1 MKKINSFFDVGLL
14 LQIIIC
20 ALLFQSTAIDVT
32 EALGQE
38 EKNGVALS
46 PEEISWLKAHPVIRL
61 APDPHFQ
68 PIEFFDSNGL
78 YAGIGADY
86 TQLITQKLGISFEV
100 VKCNSWDDVVKRIK
114 NHDVDV
120 LNAVVR
126 TPERETYL
134 DFPPPYLTIPSV
146 IIVRNS
152 VSDELTLDSLKG
164 MRVAMVRGYGYVDL
178 VRQNYP
184 DLEIDLVSNL
194 KTALRKVS
202 FGMADAF
209 VGDLATA
216 SHTLEAEGITNL
228 KLAGETHPPNVS
240 GFAVRSDWPELSGI
254 LQKAQA
260 LLTEDERNTIRNKWI
275 HLQLAPG
282 ISKEKLRNLI
292 AIVSAVVLVIVCSFL
307 LWTRMLNRVVRTRT
321 NALFQE
327 IEERKRAEQ
336 ALKESEKKFRVM
348 VEISPLAIYMFE
360 GIEQKAVYINST
372 FTKLFGYTMADVLDV
387 NQLWPLAYP
396 DEKYRT
402 EVMEEWQKKV
412 IHAIHTKTAIEPMET
427 VVICKDGSRKNISWG
442 FIATGEQH
450 WAFGLDLTEIKEAEE
465 KKIALDAKMNQFHKI
480 EAIGQL
486 AGGIAHD
493 FNNILGVII
502 GYAEMIQADS
512 RTGSTVR
519 ADIDE
524 VINASRRA
532 KELIKQILDFSR
544 QSVPECICFQPV
556 QVVKE
561 TLKMI
566 RSSLPATIEIRQDID
581 SQTGMILA
589 DPTQIHQILMNLA
602 TNAYHAMG
610 DSGGI
615 LTVSLKNVVF
625 SAEDLTAQPDVK
637 SGDFIELAV
646 ADNGSGIAPEIQNKI
661 FDPYFTTK
669 EMGRGCGMG
678 LSIIHGIVKKY
689 RGFVSCESKE
699 GEGSVFRVLIPVD
712 AEARSHESQ
721 PAGEPDRQGG
731 NERILF
737 VDDEELLVE
746 IGKIILEQSGY
757 ELFCK
762 TSSLDA
768 LDAFQTDP
776 YRFDLVITDQ
786 TMPGLTGLELSRRIR
801 KIRSDIPIVLC
812 SGFISQLEEEEAK
825 VCGINAFAMK
835 PIERE
840 VLTDLVRKVL
850 NEEKKDC

>member
-1 MKKINSFFDVGLL
+1 VKKKNSFVDVGIL

-20 ALLFQSTAIDVT
+20 TLLFQSTALDVT
-32 EALGQE
+32 EVLGQE
-38 EKNGVALS
+38 EKNVVALS

-61 APDPHFQ
+61 APDPHFH
-68 PIEFFDSNGL
+68 PIEYFDKNGL
-78 YAGIGADY
+78 YSGIGADY
-86 TQLITQKLGISFEV
+86 AELIAQKLGVSFEV
-100 VKCNSWDDVVKRIK
+100 VRCNSWDDVVERIK

-120 LNAVVR
+120 INAVVR

-134 DFPPPYLTIPSV
+134 SFPQPYLTIPSV

-152 VSDELTLDSLKG
+152 VSGELTLDSLRG

-178 VRQNYP
+178 VRRNYP
-184 DLEIDLVSNL
+184 DLEIELVANL

-216 SHTLEAEGITNL
+216 SHTIEIEGITNL
-228 KLAGETHPPNVS
+228 KLAGETQPPNIS

-254 LQKAQA
+254 LQKAQT
-260 LLTEDERNTIRNKWI
+260 LLTEDERKTIRNKWI

-282 ISKEKLRNLI
+282 ISTEKLSNLI
-292 AIVSAVVLVIVCSFL
+292 AIISAVVAVVICAFL
-307 LWTRMLNRVVRTRT
+307 LWNRMLNRVVRTRT

-327 IEERKRAEQ
+327 IEERKRAEE
-336 ALKESEKKFRVM
+336 ALKESEKRFRVM

-360 GIEQKAVYINST
+360 GIEQKAVYVNST

-387 NQLWPLAYP
+387 NQLWSRAYP
-396 DEKYRT
+396 DEKYRA
-402 EVMEEWQKKV
+402 EVMGEWQKKV
-412 IHAIHTKTAIEPMET
+412 IQAINTKTAIEPMET
-427 VVICKDGSRKNISWG
+427 VVICKDGSQKNISWG

-465 KKIALDAKMNQFHKI
+465 KKNLLDTKMNQFHKM
-480 EAIGQL
+480 ESIGQL

-502 GYAEMIQADS
+502 GYAEIIQADS
-512 RTGSTVR
+512 LEGSTVR
-519 ADIDE
+519 EDIDE

-544 QSVPECICFQPV
+544 QSVQECVRLQPV
-556 QVVKE
+556 EVVRE
-561 TLKMI
+561 TMKMI
-566 RSSLPATIEIRQDID
+566 RSSLPATIEICQDID
-581 SQTGMILA
+581 PQTGVILA

-610 DSGGI
+610 DNGGI
-615 LTVSLKNVVF
+615 LTVSLKNVVL
-625 SAEDLTAQPDVK
+625 SAEDLATQPDVK
-637 SGDFIELAV
+637 SGNFVQFAV
-646 ADNGSGIAPEIQNKI
+646 ADNGSGIIPEIQEKI

-669 EMGRGCGMG
+669 EMGCGSGMG

-689 RGFVSCESKE
+689 KGFVSCESKV

-712 AEARSHESQ
+712 AEIMAHVSE
-721 PAGEPDRQGG
+721 PAVEPARQGG

-757 ELFCK
+757 EVFCK

-768 LDAFQTDP
+768 LEAFQADP
-776 YRFDLVITDQ
+776 YSFDLVITDQ
-786 TMPGLTGLELSRRIR
+786 SMPGVTGLELSRRIR

-812 SGFISQLEEEEAK
+812 SGFISQLIEEEAK
-825 VCGINAFAMK
+825 LCGINGFAMK

-840 VLTDLVRKVL
+840 GVTDLIRKVL
-850 NEEKKDC
+850 DEEKI